1 MFNEF
6 FLPLDRQFDS
16 GFMSTANAFH
26 EAAKA
31 LDKEG
36 KQFALGMSGGRLP
49 ILYLFR
55 HAIELHFKSILIIL
69 HRRFGPSYPDISR
82 KDFPTVSIGS
92 KQKQL
97 FEVQSIRKLCDEFL
111 VLLKKHETMI
121 KKIVKTD
128 WIDVPDDLN
137 KWVTTID
144 KADRASTMFR
154 YPFTTDPATDSMK
167 SAFKSLDPTA
177 VAAKANARRSD
188 DSPGLMI
195 FALKNDK
202 NEIVE
207 TFVRD
212 DEAMGEVYNALKQ
225 LADML
230 IGVNLGLLRELVER
244 KFTL

>member
-1 MFNEF
+1 MFNQF

-16 GFMSTANAFH
+16 DFMSTANAFH
-26 EAAKA
+26 EAAKT
-31 LDKEG
+31 LDKESKSSG
-36 KQFALGMSGGRLP
+36 LGMSGSRLP

-82 KDFPTVSIGS
+82 EDFPIVTIGS
-92 KQKQL
+92 KKKEL
-97 FEVQSIRKLCDEFL
+97 FNVHSIRSLCDEFL
-111 VLLKKHETMI
+111 ALLKKHETMI
-121 KKIVKTD
+121 KKIGKTD
-128 WIDVPDDLN
+128 WTDVPDDLN

-144 KADRASTMFR
+144 KADKASTMFR

-167 SAFKSLDPTA
+167 SAFKSMHPTA
-177 VAAKANARRSD
+177 VEAEDNTRSSD
-188 DSPGLMI
+188 DSPGIMI

-212 DEAMGEVYNALKQ
+212 DEAMGDVHNALKQ

-230 IGVNLGLLRELVER
+230 IGVNLGLLCEFVES
-244 KFTL
+244 